1 MNTFNLG
8 KPLETFGLRTSIINI
23 VVDTWKEIIQFTL
36 YMKRLVSFN
45 LDR

>member
-8 KPLETFGLRTSIINI
+8 KPLETFGLRPSIIDI
-23 VVDTWKEIIQFTL
+23 VIDKWQEIIQFTL
-36 YMKRLVSFN
+36 YMKRLITFN